1 MTIVTDSLGAAPC
14 DRGTPTWVNAHSVAC
29 RKAGST
35 EVKSLLCLGS
45 LLFTDAFINIFLTNM
60 GFRK

>member
-1 MTIVTDSLGAAPC
+1 MTIVTDSRGAAPS
-14 DRGTPTWVNAHSVAC
+14 DEGKPTRVNADAVAC
-29 RKAGST
+29 RKAAST
-35 EVKSLLCLGS
+35 EAKSLLCLGS